1 MENSDQVQLILP
13 PSPAYEKVAQTT
25 IAHLGIRSG
34 FSLKEIEDLRLVMRE
49 TTNLFLS
56 TRQWENP
63 LHLNYQFSQR
73 KMQVTVASQTTIPL
87 EMEKGTFEA
96 FQTLILPLVNDLVIN
111 KEKAWVVFEITPED
125 GKTN

>member
-13 PSPAYEKVAQTT
+13 TSPTYEKVAQTT

-34 FSLKEIEDLRLVMRE
+34 FSLKEVEDLRSVMKE

-56 TRQWENP
+56 ARQWENP

-73 KMQVTVASQTTIPL
+73 RMQVTVASQTTVPL
-87 EMEKGTFEA
+87 EIEEGTFEA
-96 FQTLILPLVNDLVIN
+96 FQAIVLPLVNEIVVN
-111 KEKAWVVFEITPED
+111 KEKAWVVFEIAPE
-125 GKTN
+125 GKETN